1 MKFFAKDTDSI
12 IRTGATLLGG
22 LGLGAAL
29 MYVLD
34 PERGKRRRAL
44 VRDKAVRV
52 ANRTGERLEARSRD
66 LKNRVRGVAAEAK
79 SLTRDEPVDDVVL
92 EERVRAEIGR
102 AVTTPG
108 GIEVSVAGGAVTLS
122 GPVLA
127 NEIEDLL
134 SAVRGVR
141 GVEEVVNALGVYET
155 PEDVPALQGSRG
167 PRSKAERGRDRWDAT
182 KETGA

>member
-1 MKFFAKDTDSI
+1 MKFFVKDTDSI

-66 LKNRVRGVAAEAK
+66 LKNRMRGVKAEAK
-79 SLTRDEPVDDVVL
+79 SLTHAEPVDDTVL

-108 GIEVSVAGGAVTLS
+108 GIEVAATAGDVTLS

-127 NEIEDLL
+127 KEVDDLL

-141 GVEEVVNALGVYET
+141 GVADVVNALEVYET
-155 PEDVPALQGSRG
+155 PEDVPALQGARG

-182 KETGA
+182 EETGA

>member
-1 MKFFAKDTDSI
+1 MKFFQREADSA
-12 IRTGATLLGG
+12 IRMGAMVLGG

-52 ANRTGERLEARSRD
+52 ARKASDTLDARSRD
-66 LKNRVRGVAAEAK
+66 IRNRTRGAAAEIQAM
-79 SLTRDEPVDDVVL
+79 TRQEDAPDPVL
-92 EERVRAEIGR
+92 EERVRAEMGR

-108 GIEVSVAGGAVTLS
+108 AIDVRATGGKVTLS

-127 NEIEDLL
+127 SEVDGLL
-134 SAVRGVR
+134 STVRGVR
-141 GVEEVVNALGVYET
+141 GVDEVVNGLAVHEI
-155 PEDVPALQGSRG
+155 PEDVPALQGARG
-167 PRSKAERGRDRWDAT
+167 PRSKAERGRDRWESAAEA
-182 KETGA
+182 ET